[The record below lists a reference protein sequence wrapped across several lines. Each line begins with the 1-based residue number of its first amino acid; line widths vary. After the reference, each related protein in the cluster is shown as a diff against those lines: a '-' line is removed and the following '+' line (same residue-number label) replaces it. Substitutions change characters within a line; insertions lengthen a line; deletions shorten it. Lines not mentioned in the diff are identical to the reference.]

1 MSQAPDVSAVC
12 ELWILRGLPPEEID
26 LLLTARER
34 GRRDGYLRRPDA
46 RRYAAGVV
54 LARLAVARFARVPAA
69 GVRFRRVCGRCGDD
83 RHGKP
88 HAVGLPVHHS
98 VSHAGEVVAVAVT
111 GVAPVGLDVEECLP
125 LDDADGLLAAVRGR
139 GEPPVTG
146 LPDFCRRWSRKE
158 AVVKATGDGL
168 SVPLSEVVLAV
179 DGAVISYQ
187 ERRLDAEIRDVEV
200 GPGYVGALAV
210 LHPGRVD
217 LVVRDGADL
226 LRSASA
232 RSAQRPAR

>member
-34 GRRDGYLRRPDA
+34 GRRDGYLRPPDA
-46 RRYAAGVV
+46 RRYVAGVA
-54 LARLAVARFARVPAA
+54 LARLVFARFARVPAV
-69 GVRFRRVCGRCGDD
+69 GVRFRRVCGRCGAD

-88 HAVGLPVHHS
+88 HAVDLPVHHS
-98 VSHAGEVVAVAVT
+98 VSHAGEVVAMAVT

-146 LPDFCRRWSRKE
+146 LRRGPRAGPGRSRDGRPGGGRSARVGATAKKTPRPTAE
-158 AVVKATGDGL
+158 NHGRRSGSPPPAVGRGL
-168 SVPLSEVVLAV
+168 SW
-179 DGAVISYQ
+179 
-187 ERRLDAEIRDVEV
+187 RRVSREQNRRGGHGMPV
-200 GPGYVGALAV
+200 
-210 LHPGRVD
+210 PGRE
-217 LVVRDGADL
+217 LA
-226 LRSASA
+226 
-232 RSAQRPAR
+232 